1 MAGDDKVTVFA
12 AGNGDAIF
20 LEARGKRILTDVN
33 YCKAAQEG
41 EDGYPDIGETI
52 RQACVDDHLH
62 LFVLTH
68 PDEDHLRGFTELF
81 HTGTPE
87 THDPDPDEGS
97 VKIIIDEMW
106 CSPYGAEPNYTT
118 DVSKP
123 VIEEIQRRKKLL
135 GTERGKQIGNRL
147 RTLDAVNTPSGEF
160 AARICWELLAPTPA
174 EATIPEGEDD
184 NRPSSNPSSLVIRWA
199 IGIDDRDNL
208 VLLGGDSTVDVWER
222 IRKDN
227 HESSPGRLSWNILV
241 PPHHTSRYTLGRKDE
256 NDQFHYS
263 DEAIDALSGQQGTGW
278 MVSSSKEILNN
289 NDDPPSWSA
298 KQRYLKILANGGEVS
313 DDVRSR
319 FLCTGEHDNGKPGNV
334 VFYLTKRGPSQ
345 SRGGPKTS
353 STLSSVGGGGS
364 YG

>member
-1 MAGDDKVTVFA
+1 MAADDKVTVFA
-12 AGNGDAIF
+12 TGNGDAIF

-33 YCKAAQEG
+33 YCKVAQESD
-41 EDGYPDIGETI
+41 EEYPDIGDTI
-52 RQACVDDHLH
+52 RQACLDDHLH

-81 HTGTPE
+81 HIGTPE
-87 THDPDPDEGS
+87 THDPDPNEGP

-106 CSPYGAEPNYTT
+106 CSPYGAEPNYVT

-123 VIEEIQRRKKLL
+123 IIQEIQRRRKLH
-135 GTERGKQIGNRL
+135 GTAEGEKNGNRL
-147 RTLDAVNTPSGEF
+147 RILDAMNTPSGEF
-160 AARICWELLAPTPA
+160 ATGIRWELLAPTPA
-174 EATIPEGEDD
+174 EATIPEGDD
-184 NRPSSNPSSLVIRWA
+184 NNRPSSNPSSLVIRWA

-222 IRKDN
+222 IRTDN
-227 HESSPGRLSWNILV
+227 HKSSPGRLSWNILI

-278 MVSSSKEILNN
+278 IVSSSNKILNN
-289 NDDPPSWSA
+289 DDDPPSWSA
-298 KQRYLKILANGGEVS
+298 KQRYLKILANGGEVN
-313 DDVRSR
+313 DNLGNR
-319 FLCTGEHDNGKPGNV
+319 FLCTGDHDNGKPGNV

-345 SRGGPKTS
+345 SRGGARTPLTV
-353 STLSSVGGGGS
+353 TSVGGGGS